1 MSFTRDTR
9 IYELARYIRQ
19 YSYLQKISRNK
30 RLTMKNKS
38 GRIRVTAAEKNSP
51 QHL

>member
-1 MSFTRDTR
+1 MSLTRDTR
-9 IYELARYIRQ
+9 IYELTRYIRQ
-19 YSYLQKISRNK
+19 YSCLQKISRNK
-30 RLTMKNKS
+30 RLTMKNEP